1 VPSPCT
7 VSAAESLPVQYLM
20 TFLFWFADKLPL
32 LLSVAILAGAL
43 YFAFIKRAM
52 LASSLLSGIKKLT
65 RRR

>member
-1 VPSPCT
+1 
-7 VSAAESLPVQYLM
+7 M